1 VDATCE
7 TGAVSDRP
15 LVLATLEGY
24 SVEGGFDRSHEPATC
39 YVPTIALGRHDGP
52 GDAQGLW
59 SDYERVI
66 DLAAEIGLG
75 GLRINV
81 EWARVEPRREEV
93 DASALERYA
102 DVVAH
107 ARQLGLHVTVA
118 VVDAVW
124 PSWLGMEAW
133 LLPWVVPHVIAQ
145 ARRVVNHI
153 GDDGVRMVVFTNPDE
168 LVTSGYLNEM
178 APPWRRGAS
187 DDAASARTQIDE
199 ILRQLR
205 DDPLVGPRMV
215 GSTQTIDLD
224 MSAEEITRVRHTVH
238 ECDEMYLRSL
248 VRGNGPT
255 AAPAGLLEQQNGE
268 WSVRVAPEVLRAIL

>member
-1 VDATCE
+1 
-7 TGAVSDRP
+7 VSDRP

-24 SVEGGFDRSHEPATC
+24 SVEGGFDRPHEPATC

-59 SDYERVI
+59 THYERVI
-66 DLAAEIGLG
+66 DLAATIGLG

-93 DASALERYA
+93 NASALERYGH
-102 DVVAH
+102 VVAH
-107 ARQLGLHVTVA
+107 ARKLGLHVTVA
-118 VVDAVW
+118 IVDAVW

-145 ARRVVNHI
+145 ARRVVTHI
-153 GDDGVRMVVFTNPDE
+153 GDDDVRVAVFTNPDE
-168 LVTSGYLNEM
+168 LVTSGYLNKM

-187 DDAASARTQIDE
+187 DDAASARTQIGE

-205 DDPLVGPRMV
+205 EDPLVGPRMV
-215 GSTQTIDLD
+215 GSTRTIDLNL
-224 MSAEEITRVRHTVH
+224 SPEEISRARGAAH
-238 ECDEMYLRSL
+238 ECEEIYVRSL

-255 AAPAGLLEQQNGE
+255 AASAGLLEQQNGE